1 MLGGCPAASLMDDLH
16 THGQPP
22 HGGWPSY
29 VRLTFLALDDS
40 MDELEMVW
48 FLVHHH
54 HVSKIV
60 DESDSKISLDHYIA
74 ATNHSYRF

>member
-1 MLGGCPAASLMDDLH
+1 VLRGRPAASLMDDLH

-40 MDELEMVW
+40 MDELEMSG
-48 FLVHHH
+48 F
-54 HVSKIV
+54 
-60 DESDSKISLDHYIA
+60 
-74 ATNHSYRF
+74 